1 MSEGAGVIRVEAD
14 LATSKVVLT
23 FAGRDAIREFFA
35 SAVANGG
42 FMIPLD
48 VRPQPF
54 ATLEITAGDGAGFE
68 LVFHARVVQI
78 SERGGALTVALLLS
92 DWSEAKGR
100 ELERRLAAGEEV
112 PRAEGAP
119 AESGAY
125 DAASPVFRIRQLDPG
140 KRMILAMKAD
150 RAERQVLC
158 RDTSPQVLLGLLS
171 NPRLEAED
179 VLAIVR
185 SNHAG
190 TAVLQRVAGERRWMG
205 SAEIRTAVVRN
216 PKTPTPLAV
225 RLLDSLPI
233 SELRDLAKMG
243 SIREDVRRAAF
254 RVYTRMTGG
263 G

>member
-1 MSEGAGVIRVEAD
+1 MSEAASAIQVAAD
-14 LATSKVVLT
+14 LAKGTVALT
-23 FAGRDAIREFFA
+23 FAGRDAVREFFA
-35 SAVANGG
+35 SAVAQGG
-42 FMIPLD
+42 FMIPLE

-54 ATLEITAGDGAGFE
+54 ATLELTAADGAGFE

-78 SERGGALTVALLLS
+78 SDRSGGWTVAMLLS
-92 DWSEAKGR
+92 DWNEAKDR
-100 ELERRLAAGEEV
+100 NLERRLEVGKAEPGGEA
-112 PRAEGAP
+112 RP

-125 DAASPVFRIRQLDPG
+125 DAASPVFRIRQLDPT

-150 RAERQVLC
+150 RSERQVLC

-179 VLAIVR
+179 VLAIVK

-190 TAVLQRVAGERRWMG
+190 AAVLQRIAGERRWMG
-205 SAEIRTAVVRN
+205 SAEIRTALVRN

-225 RLLDSLPI
+225 RLLDSLPVT
-233 SELRDLAKMG
+233 ELRELAKMG

-254 RVYTRMTGG
+254 RVYTKMTTGR
-263 G
+263 